1 MHFIAISHHHI
12 IPFVIHEVHETRR
25 KKTPFKCQPL
35 FHLQKRSKCQAIWC
49 VSVTTPGTRNRMK
62 RVGMSSKRTAVRRQ
76 TDKGAQRALRTFS
89 TQGRGERAT
98 SRHLPSHRRAVF
110 CISLPPLCSVLAAA
124 SPPPTLKG
132 DYIFRGRGLP
142 AAEVRL
148 RLKGLKRVKCA
159 PPSLPR
165 EGEGCQHS
173 FFFLQSAAAAS
184 LSGHAACNECSAE
197 RLSIAEI
204 VPVAASPDRQ
214 PRRRCCRG
222 EEGCNVQ
229 MGPPSVVEVTP
240 MLC

>member
-1 MHFIAISHHHI
+1 M
-12 IPFVIHEVHETRR
+12 
-25 KKTPFKCQPL
+25 
-35 FHLQKRSKCQAIWC
+35 
-49 VSVTTPGTRNRMK
+49 
-62 RVGMSSKRTAVRRQ
+62 SKRTAVRRQ

-98 SRHLPSHRRAVF
+98 SRHLPAHRRAR
-110 CISLPPLCSVLAAA
+110 SSASRYRPSLCSVLAAA

-132 DYIFRGRGLP
+132 DYNFRGRGLP

-184 LSGHAACNECSAE
+184 LSGHAHAACNECSAE

-204 VPVAASPDRQ
+204 VPVAASPARS
-214 PRRRCCRG
+214 PTSSSLLSRG
-222 EEGCNVQ
+222 GGMQRPN
-229 MGPPSVVEVTP
+229 GAA
-240 MLC
+240 